1 MPPWRNWLA
10 HPPSK
15 REVAG
20 SIPVGGIQYVII
32 FIIPHSLVVRIC
44 RFHRQ
49 GRGSIPRGGVQY
61 VLLFIIFFITFYFF
75 IKIRLGGLGV

>member
-20 SIPVGGIQYVII
+20 SIPVGGIVIYFTTTI
-32 FIIPHSLVVRIC
+32 LRSLVVRIC

-49 GRGSIPRGGVQY
+49 GRGSIPREGV
-61 VLLFIIFFITFYFF
+61 ICAW
-75 IKIRLGGLGV
+75 LGGLGV

>member
-20 SIPVGGIQYVII
+20 SIPVGGNKII
-32 FIIPHSLVVRIC
+32 YIIVYSLIFSHGLVVRIC

-49 GRGSIPRGGVQY
+49 GQGSIPCEGVQ
-61 VLLFIIFFITFYFF
+61 
-75 IKIRLGGLGV
+75 